1 MIELDVMNYLTERT
15 GVRTFAEEPDKAHR
29 PDSYYLIEKVGSSE
43 RNHITSAQIAVQSY
57 APSLVEAMSLNH
69 AAKAVMSVFIELDKV
84 SRCRCVGD
92 HNYTDTQT
100 KRYRYQAVFDIT
112 YYEE

>member
-1 MIELDVMNYLTERT
+1 MIELDVMDYLAETT
-15 GVRTFAEEPDKAHR
+15 GYPAFLEEPEKAHR
-29 PDSYYLIEKVGSSE
+29 PDSYFLVEKLGSDE
-43 RNHITSAQIAVQSY
+43 RDHITSAQIAVQSY

-69 AAKAVMSVFIELDKV
+69 AAKAAMSGFIELDKV

-92 HNYTDTQT
+92 YNFTDTQT

>member
-1 MIELDVMNYLTERT
+1 MIELDVLSFLGERT
-15 GVRTFAEEPDKAHR
+15 GVQTFAEEPDKAHR

-43 RNHITSAQIAVQSY
+43 RDHITSAQITVQSY
-57 APSLVEAMSLNH
+57 APSLVEAMSLDH
-69 AAKAVMSVFIELDKV
+69 AAKAAMESFAELDKV
-84 SRCRCVGD
+84 SRCRCLGD
-92 HNYTDTQT
+92 YNYTDTQT

>member
-15 GVRTFAEEPDKAHR
+15 GVQTFAEEPDKAHR
-29 PDSYYLIEKVGSSE
+29 PDSYYLIEKVGSAE
-43 RNHITSAQIAVQSY
+43 RDHITSAQIAVQSY

-69 AAKAVMSVFIELDKV
+69 AAKAALESFAELDKV
-84 SRCRCVGD
+84 SRCRCLGD
-92 HNYTDTQT
+92 YNYTDTQT

>member
-1 MIELDVMNYLTERT
+1 MIELGVMNFLTERT
-15 GVRTFAEEPDKAHR
+15 GYPAFLEEPEKAHR
-29 PDSYYLIEKVGSSE
+29 PDSYFLVEKLGSDE
-43 RNHITSAQIAVQSY
+43 RDHITSAQIAVQSY

-69 AAKAVMSVFIELDKV
+69 AAKAAMSGFIGLDGI

-92 HNYTDTQT
+92 HNFTDTQT

>member
-1 MIELDVMNYLTERT
+1 MIELDVMNYLAERT
-15 GVRTFAEEPDKAHR
+15 GVRTFAEEPNKAHR
-29 PDSYYLIEKVGSSE
+29 PDSYFIIEKVGSAE
-43 RNHITSAQIAVQSY
+43 RDHITSATIAVQSY

-69 AAKAVMSVFIELDKV
+69 AAKAALEVFAELDKV
-84 SRCRCVGD
+84 SRCRCLGD
-92 HNYTDTQT
+92 YNYTDTQT

>member
-1 MIELDVMNYLTERT
+1 MIELDVMNFLTERT
-15 GVRTFAEEPDKAHR
+15 GYPAFLEEPDKAHR
-29 PDSYYLIEKVGSSE
+29 PGSYYLAEKLGSSE
-43 RNHITSAQIAVQSY
+43 NDHITSAQIAVQSY

-69 AAKAVMSVFIELDKV
+69 AAKAAMSGFIELDRI
-84 SRCRCVGD
+84 SRCRCVSD
-92 HNYTDTQT
+92 YNFTDTQT